1 MRSLPR
7 PKQVAT
13 ISSGPRQRASSRES
27 AAPADVDGAE
37 VGAAGEAVTRHRAP
51 RLMWRM
57 LSAEAAFQAGLQT
70 LDAIDLAAT
79 LRKRV
84 LTLQSVPVQVR
95 STLRTAFQAGLQLV
109 ADESSADSSMRGWKL
124 FYLAVRMLLHRAP
137 AEARISTGRA
147 RAPL

>member
-1 MRSLPR
+1 M
-7 PKQVAT
+7 
-13 ISSGPRQRASSRES
+13 
-27 AAPADVDGAE
+27 DGAE
-37 VGAAGEAVTRHRAP
+37 VGAAGEAVARHRAP